1 MNATNITNN
10 SAESSRAPR
19 RALRVIVVEDEK
31 DSLSTLVGLLQSEG
45 HEVRGVGSAKALW
58 STMPNFEP
66 DICLI
71 DIGLPD
77 RSGYDIA
84 GNGAA
89 VRRCTSEARR
99 SDRVDPELGPDPCED
114 RRFPSAR
121 GQALR
126 PHRAARAG
134 LGYRRTYSSAMM
146 PCLSANF
153 TRAGRLASLSFSM
166 VRSR

>member
-1 MNATNITNN
+1 MNATNTTNN

-31 DSLSTLVGLLQSEG
+31 DSLSTLVGLLESEG

-84 GNGAA
+84 QEM
-89 VRRCTSEARR
+89 VRRYADARPKLVAVTAWPQS
-99 SDRVDPELGPDPCED
+99 SDRILARIAGFHPHVAKPYDPTPLPPLISDI
-114 RRFPSAR
+114 AR
-121 GQALR
+121 GSG
-126 PHRAARAG
+126 P
-134 LGYRRTYSSAMM
+134 
-146 PCLSANF
+146 
-153 TRAGRLASLSFSM
+153 
-166 VRSR
+166 

>member
-71 DIGLPD
+71 DIRLPD

-84 GNGAA
+84 QAM
-89 VRRCTSEARR
+89 VRRDADARPKLVPLTATTQTSE
-99 SDRVDPELGPDPCED
+99 RV
-114 RRFPSAR
+114 
-121 GQALR
+121 
-126 PHRAARAG
+126 
-134 LGYRRTYSSAMM
+134 
-146 PCLSANF
+146 LSMIA
-153 TRAGRLASLSFSM
+153 
-166 VRSR
+166 

>member
-84 GNGAA
+84 QEM
-89 VRRCTSEARR
+89 VRRYAAARPKLGAVTAR
-99 SDRVDPELGPDPCED
+99 TPSSDRIPATIAG
-114 RRFPSAR
+114 FH
-121 GQALR
+121 
-126 PHRAARAG
+126 PHGGTAFHP
-134 LGYRRTYSSAMM
+134 T
-146 PCLSANF
+146 
-153 TRAGRLASLSFSM
+153 
-166 VRSR
+166 

>member
-84 GNGAA
+84 Q
-89 VRRCTSEARR
+89 EMARR
-99 SDRVDPELGPDPCED
+99 YADARPKLVAVTAAPQSPARILPRIAAFHRHVAKPYGPTGLREPA
-114 RRFPSAR
+114 PS
-121 GQALR
+121 L
-126 PHRAARAG
+126 
-134 LGYRRTYSSAMM
+134 
-146 PCLSANF
+146 
-153 TRAGRLASLSFSM
+153 
-166 VRSR
+166 

>member
-1 MNATNITNN
+1 MNATTTTNN
-10 SAESSRAPR
+10 SAESSGAPR

-31 DSLSTLVGLLQSEG
+31 DSLSTLVGLLESEG

-84 GNGAA
+84 QEM
-89 VRRCTSEARR
+89 VRRYADARPKLVAVTAWTQS
-99 SDRVDPELGPDPCED
+99 SDRLLARFDWLHRHVAKPCDPPPPLPLI
-114 RRFPSAR
+114 SA
-121 GQALR
+121 
-126 PHRAARAG
+126 
-134 LGYRRTYSSAMM
+134 
-146 PCLSANF
+146 
-153 TRAGRLASLSFSM
+153 
-166 VRSR
+166 

>member
-84 GNGAA
+84 QEM
-89 VRRCTSEARR
+89 VRRYADSRPKLVAVAAWAQSSDPVPARIT
-99 SDRVDPELGPDPCED
+99 RVPRPLAQPYDPT
-114 RRFPSAR
+114 
-121 GQALR
+121 AL
-126 PHRAARAG
+126 PA
-134 LGYRRTYSSAMM
+134 L
-146 PCLSANF
+146 
-153 TRAGRLASLSFSM
+153 
-166 VRSR
+166 

>member
-10 SAESSRAPR
+10 SAECSRAPR

-84 GNGAA
+84 QEM
-89 VRRCTSEARR
+89 VRRDADARAKLVAVTAWTPS
-99 SDRVDPELGPDPCED
+99 SDPIPARIAGFHPPIANPYSPPALLPLV
-114 RRFPSAR
+114 SAI
-121 GQALR
+121 GGALR
-126 PHRAARAG
+126 ARP
-134 LGYRRTYSSAMM
+134 S
-146 PCLSANF
+146 PPP
-153 TRAGRLASLSFSM
+153 
-166 VRSR
+166 

>member
-45 HEVRGVGSAKALW
+45 HEVRGVGSAKELW

-84 GNGAA
+84 QEM
-89 VRRCTSEARR
+89 VRRYADARPKLVAVTAWTQS
-99 SDRVDPELGPDPCED
+99 SDRILARIAGFHRHVAKPYDPTALLALVSDIGGPI
-114 RRFPSAR
+114 RAR
-121 GQALR
+121 
-126 PHRAARAG
+126 
-134 LGYRRTYSSAMM
+134 
-146 PCLSANF
+146 
-153 TRAGRLASLSFSM
+153 
-166 VRSR
+166 

>member
-84 GNGAA
+84 QEM
-89 VRRCTSEARR
+89 VRRYAHARPKLVALTAWTPS
-99 SDRVDPELGPDPCED
+99 SDPILATIAGFHRHLAQPYDPTPLL
-114 RRFPSAR
+114 
-121 GQALR
+121 ALISDI
-126 PHRAARAG
+126 AAG
-134 LGYRRTYSSAMM
+134 
-146 PCLSANF
+146 
-153 TRAGRLASLSFSM
+153 SL
-166 VRSR
+166 